1 MNKSNFQKQVRNIEY
16 KDINKDNIQVLIK
29 NTLDNLKKSKKHK
42 DNAVFLIYA
51 INHIIENYDA
61 YMHEKLEI
69 FESYADYLNNETNYF
84 ESVENL

>member
-1 MNKSNFQKQVRNIEY
+1 MNKSNFQKQFRNIEY
-16 KDINKDNIQVLIK
+16 KDINKDNIQLMIK
-29 NTLDNLKKSKKHK
+29 NNLDSLKKSKKYK

-51 INHIIENYDA
+51 INHILENYDA
-61 YMHEKLEI
+61 YMNEKLEI